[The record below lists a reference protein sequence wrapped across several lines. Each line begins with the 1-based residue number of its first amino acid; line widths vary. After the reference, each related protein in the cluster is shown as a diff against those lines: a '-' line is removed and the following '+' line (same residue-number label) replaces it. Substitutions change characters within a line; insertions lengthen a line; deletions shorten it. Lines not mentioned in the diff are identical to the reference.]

1 MLSAKVFG
9 VKKLHLQLLLVL
21 ILLGPTPL
29 TANASEVTDRTKG
42 IYVFNS
48 KGNEI
53 KLILT
58 VTNLDKSGKQF
69 RKNSK
74 FKVLADC
81 LVDSSKLPD
90 TTSDKDL
97 KGNIYTDDLS
107 NNWLFSCEFELHQ
120 KDSYGGMY
128 KWEQIVSPGYRI
140 DKNEGKVFKYSF
152 FDEVLSSTSSNP
164 IYVDWDVFAQ
174 SKSLGRYFD
183 FGEISDGKND
193 FMLLSSEDASNS
205 SSGKTNQSSGAGEQE
220 PTTNDGEEID
230 EDVLPFLAV
239 ELLKTNFYSIELE
252 NFPPKSLIEILATK
266 KGVKSL
272 SFKVNTLIDGTYKFK
287 TSRNLRGYKLTAKSK
302 SVELVSL
309 IVR

>member
-9 VKKLHLQLLLVL
+9 MKKLHLQLLLLL

-42 IYVFNS
+42 IFVFNS

-58 VTNLDKSGKQF
+58 VINLDKSGKQF

-90 TTSDKDL
+90 KMWDE
-97 KGNIYTDDLS
+97 DLS
-107 NNWLFSCEFELHQ
+107 NNWLFNCEFELRQ

-128 KWEQIVSPGYRI
+128 KWEPTVSPGYRI

-164 IYVDWDVFAQ
+164 IYVDWDVFGQ
-174 SKSLGRYFD
+174 SKSLGRYF
-183 FGEISDGKND
+183 FSGEITGGDND

-205 SSGKTNQSSGAGEQE
+205 SSGKTNQPSSTGEQE

-230 EDVLPFLAV
+230 EDELPFLEV
-239 ELLKTNFYSIELE
+239 ELLKTNFYFVKLE

-272 SFKVNTLIDGTYKFK
+272 SFKVNTLIDGTYEFK
-287 TSRNLRGYKLTAKSK
+287 TSRNLMGYKLTAKSK
-302 SVELVSL
+302 SKELVSL